1 MVKRPA
7 RPGRETGQDFLAN
20 LSISEPVYLDQVS
33 RRPLTFGLYP
43 VHELQVPAP
52 TALNEW
58 IMPGQLLSNLVKGKV
73 KLERLASDLIKSI
86 DHTRQ
91 IDIDPAKITP

>member
-20 LSISEPVYLDQVS
+20 LSISEPVYHDQVS

-43 VHELQVPAP
+43 VHELQVPSLYSLERMDYAR
-52 TALNEW
+52 TVAVE
-58 IMPGQLLSNLVKGKV
+58 SREGKV
-73 KLERLASDLIKSI
+73 KLERLASGLIKSI